1 MESLISCAL
10 EAVHRKKMTVAEA
23 ARTFGIPPSTL
34 YARVNGRSSK
44 RGRPCYFTI
53 EQEANLEELIVSCA
67 NSGIALSPR
76 ILHKVVMNAAIRQG
90 MLCCKLYS
98 YIQCMYTYL
107 QELSAQD
114 LATDGWK
121 SSRSG
126 IHAFQNENPP
136 PRRSHGCAT
145 QKRNYKSGVSSWIKQ
160 TAWDI

>member
-10 EAVHRKKMTVAEA
+10 EAVHQKKMTVAEA

-76 ILHKVVMNAAIRQG
+76 ILHKVVVNAATAKKVTRLRNEKREITSLG
-90 MLCCKLYS
+90 
-98 YIQCMYTYL
+98 
-107 QELSAQD
+107 SA
-114 LATDGWK
+114 AG
-121 SSRSG
+121 
-126 IHAFQNENPP
+126 
-136 PRRSHGCAT
+136 
-145 QKRNYKSGVSSWIKQ
+145 
-160 TAWDI
+160 